1 MNDFVTFGGVIVA
14 AIISLV
20 AILFAVWP
28 LLQPGRS
35 RMVVED
41 DRLTE
46 LIGRKESTLKAI
58 KDLEFDYRVGKM
70 DDEDFQTHD
79 QRLRRQAIILIQQ
92 IEKMAPESVKLDQT
106 LEQQIA
112 ARRRTQAQA
121 PAPAP
126 SARPQPV
133 ANGNAKPAR
142 FCVECGTALEQTHKF
157 CPQCGAAVAVLP
169 APVTAGE
176 TPA

>member
-1 MNDFVTFGGVIVA
+1 MNDFATVGGVIVA
-14 AIISLV
+14 AVISLV

-35 RMVVED
+35 HMVLED

-70 DDEDFQTHD
+70 DAEEFQTHD

-92 IEKMAPESVKLDQT
+92 IEKMVPESVKLDQT

-112 ARRRTQAQA
+112 ARRRAQA
-121 PAPAP
+121 PAPAQT
-126 SARPQPV
+126 ARPQPV
-133 ANGNAKPAR
+133 SNGSAKPAR
-142 FCVECGTALEQTHKF
+142 FCVECGTALDQAHKF
-157 CPQCGAAVAVLP
+157 CPQCGAAVALLP